1 MACEGNYFSRPVSLV
16 FVFAHLN
23 ILLVLDKKS
32 EATIFVHFQPELFK
46 QTNGTFRWSDVKEFL
61 QL

>member
-16 FVFAHLN
+16 FVCAHLN

-46 QTNGTFRWSDVKEFL
+46 QTNGTISLV
-61 QL
+61 